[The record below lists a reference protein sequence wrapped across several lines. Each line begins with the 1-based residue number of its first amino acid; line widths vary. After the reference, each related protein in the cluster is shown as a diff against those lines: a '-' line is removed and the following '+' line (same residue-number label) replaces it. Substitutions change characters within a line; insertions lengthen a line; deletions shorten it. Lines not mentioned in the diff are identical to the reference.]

1 MYDTVQLGAFPAE
14 GRTKT
19 ACHPHIQFQGQQMN
33 KTTFFA
39 YARRAPFGGRLS
51 QAQVDGTSAILAEAE
66 RRNLPDEQI
75 AYILA
80 TVFHET
86 GGKMQPIKETQKPS
100 EQFVADKTVVKRLDN
115 AWASGK
121 LKQVRTPYWRF
132 DKKGKA
138 WFGRGFAQVTHE
150 TNYKK
155 FGIADAPEKALELA
169 TAIRILFEGMVL
181 GKFTGRKLS
190 DFFGKSKADPE
201 GARVIVNGT
210 DKATLIAG
218 YYRNFLDSLIAARE
232 MKAAAPDD
240 AKPDDVPLLKDKTVQ
255 TIVAAGG
262 GTFLTGLISA
272 VSNPWAFLT
281 VALVLVAIGGG
292 FWLWHTGRLE
302 LKRGAA

>member
-1 MYDTVQLGAFPAE
+1 
-14 GRTKT
+14 
-19 ACHPHIQFQGQQMN
+19 MN

-86 GGKMQPIKETQKPS
+86 GGKMQPVVENLNYTTAAQIRKTWPTR
-100 EQFVADKTVVKRLDN
+100 FPTVASAQPYVKNPQALANKVYGGRMGNDN
-115 AWASGK
+115 ANDGW
-121 LKQVRTPYWRF
+121 LYR
-132 DKKGKA
+132 
-138 WFGRGFAQVTHE
+138 GRGLPQITGE
-150 TNYKK
+150 DNYKK

-181 GKFTGRKLS
+181 GKFTGRKLA
-190 DFFGKSKADPE
+190 DYFGEGKADPE
-201 GARVIVNGT
+201 GARAIVNGT

-218 YYRNFLDSLIAARE
+218 YYRNFLDSLTAARE
-232 MKAAAPDD
+232 MKAVAVED

-262 GTFLTGLISA
+262 GTFVTGLIGA

-281 VALVLVAIGGG
+281 VALIVVALGGG

-302 LKRGAA
+302 LKRVAA

>member
-1 MYDTVQLGAFPAE
+1 
-14 GRTKT
+14 
-19 ACHPHIQFQGQQMN
+19 MN

-66 RRNLPDEQI
+66 RRNLPDEQT

-86 GGKMQPIKETQKPS
+86 DGKMQPIKETQKPS

-155 FGIADAPEKALELA
+155 FGIADAPEKALELG

-190 DFFGKSKADPE
+190 DFFGKGKADPE

-218 YYRNFLDSLIAARE
+218 YYRNFLDSLLAARE

-292 FWLWHTGRLE
+292 FWLWHTDRLE
-302 LKRGAA
+302 LKRVAA

>member
-1 MYDTVQLGAFPAE
+1 VHFLPRAALKLLAF
-14 GRTKT
+14 RKYNSKDN
-19 ACHPHIQFQGQQMN
+19 QMN

-66 RRNLPDEQI
+66 RRILPDEQI

-86 GGKMQPIKETQKPS
+86 GGKMQPVKETQKPS

-150 TNYKK
+150 TNYRK

-181 GKFTGRKLS
+181 GKFTGRKLA
-190 DFFGKSKADPE
+190 DYFGKGKADPE

-240 AKPDDVPLLKDKTVQ
+240 AKPDDVPMLKDKTVQ

-302 LKRGAA
+302 LKRVAA

>member
-1 MYDTVQLGAFPAE
+1 
-14 GRTKT
+14 
-19 ACHPHIQFQGQQMN
+19 MN

-51 QAQVDGTSAILAEAE
+51 QAQVSGTEAILAEAE

-86 GGKMQPIKETQKPS
+86 GGKMQPNEENLNYTSAARIRQVWPKRFATIAAAEPYVRQPQKLANKVYGGRMGNDS
-100 EQFVADKTVVKRLDN
+100 VNDGWTYR
-115 AWASGK
+115 
-121 LKQVRTPYWRF
+121 
-132 DKKGKA
+132 
-138 WFGRGFAQVTHE
+138 GRGLPHITGE
-150 TNYKK
+150 DNYKK
-155 FGIADAPEKALELA
+155 FGIADVPEKALELA
-169 TAIRILFEGMVL
+169 TAIRVLFEGMVL
-181 GKFTGRKLS
+181 GKFTGRKLG
-190 DFFGKSKADPE
+190 DYFGKGKADPE
-201 GARVIVNGT
+201 GARAIVNGI

-232 MKAAAPDD
+232 MKAAAVED

-262 GTFLTGLISA
+262 GTFVTGIIGA

-281 VALVLVAIGGG
+281 VALIVVALGGG

-302 LKRGAA
+302 LKRVAT